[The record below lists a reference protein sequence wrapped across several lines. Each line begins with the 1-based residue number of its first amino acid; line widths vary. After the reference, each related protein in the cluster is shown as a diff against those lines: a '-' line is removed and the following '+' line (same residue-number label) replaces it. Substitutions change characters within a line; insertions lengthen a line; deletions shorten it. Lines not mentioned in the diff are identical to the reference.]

1 MMTYWL
7 IVERAGVETAVEED
21 LNEIYAASDELD
33 RRCAALGLPLLS
45 DFVSAAELWA
55 DWEEDEEDEDDEE
68 EDDEEEDDEEEDDEE
83 EGVEDDEAAD
93 ANWQPAAALLALLPP
108 LLETLGPGEE
118 ALRLELLALQRQ
130 LQTAA
135 ADGARVQ
142 LRLLD

>member
-45 DFVSAAELWA
+45 DFVSGAELWA
-55 DWEEDEEDEDDEE
+55 DWEDDDEEE
-68 EDDEEEDDEEEDDEE
+68 EDDEDDDEGAEDDESDDEDD
-83 EGVEDDEAAD
+83 A

-130 LQTAA
+130 LQSAA
-135 ADGARVQ
+135 AAGARVQ

>member
-45 DFVSAAELWA
+45 DFVSVAELWA
-55 DWEEDEEDEDDEE
+55 DWEEDEEDDDDDDES
-68 EDDEEEDDEEEDDEE
+68 DD
-83 EGVEDDEAAD
+83 GAAD
-93 ANWQPAAALLALLPP
+93 TNWQPAAALLALLPP

>member
-45 DFVSAAELWA
+45 DFVSVAELWA
-55 DWEEDEEDEDDEE
+55 DWEEDEEDDDDDDES
-68 EDDEEEDDEEEDDEE
+68 DD
-83 EGVEDDEAAD
+83 GAAD
-93 ANWQPAAALLALLPP
+93 TNWQPAAALLALLPP
-108 LLETLGPGEE
+108 LLETLGPGVD

>member
-45 DFVSAAELWA
+45 DFVSVAELWA
-55 DWEEDEEDEDDEE
+55 DWEKDEEE
-68 EDDEEEDDEEEDDEE
+68 EDDDDESDD
-83 EGVEDDEAAD
+83 GAAA

-118 ALRLELLALQRQ
+118 ALRLELLTLQRQ

>member
-55 DWEEDEEDEDDEE
+55 DWEEDEED
-68 EDDEEEDDEEEDDEE
+68 EDDEEEDDEE

>member
-45 DFVSAAELWA
+45 DFVSCAELWA
-55 DWEEDEEDEDDEE
+55 DWEDEEEE
-68 EDDEEEDDEEEDDEE
+68 EDDEDDN
-83 EGVEDDEAAD
+83 EGVEDEESDDGAAD

-118 ALRLELLALQRQ
+118 ALRLELLTLQRQ

-135 ADGARVQ
+135 AAGARVQ

>member
-45 DFVSAAELWA
+45 DFVSVAELWA
-55 DWEEDEEDEDDEE
+55 DWEEDEEEEDEDDDEGA
-68 EDDEEEDDEEEDDEE
+68 EDDES
-83 EGVEDDEAAD
+83 DDEAAD
-93 ANWQPAAALLALLPP
+93 ANWQPATALLALLPP

-135 ADGARVQ
+135 AAGARVQ

>member
-45 DFVSAAELWA
+45 DFVSVAELWA
-55 DWEEDEEDEDDEE
+55 DWEEDEEDEDD
-68 EDDEEEDDEEEDDEE
+68 DDESDD
-83 EGVEDDEAAD
+83 GAAD
-93 ANWQPAAALLALLPP
+93 ANWQPATALLALLPP

>member
-55 DWEEDEEDEDDEE
+55 DWEEDEEDEDDDEGA
-68 EDDEEEDDEEEDDEE
+68 EDDESDD
-83 EGVEDDEAAD
+83 GAAD

>member
-55 DWEEDEEDEDDEE
+55 DWEEDEEDEDDDEGA
-68 EDDEEEDDEEEDDEE
+68 EDDDESDD
-83 EGVEDDEAAD
+83 GAAD

-135 ADGARVQ
+135 AAGARVQ

>member
-33 RRCAALGLPLLS
+33 RRCAALGLPLFS
-45 DFVSAAELWA
+45 DFVSVAELWA
-55 DWEEDEEDEDDEE
+55 DWEEDDEE
-68 EDDEEEDDEEEDDEE
+68 EDDDE
-83 EGVEDDEAAD
+83 EGVEDDGAAD

>member
-45 DFVSAAELWA
+45 DFVSVAELWA
-55 DWEEDEEDEDDEE
+55 DWEEDEEDEDD
-68 EDDEEEDDEEEDDEE
+68 DDESDD
-83 EGVEDDEAAD
+83 GAAD

-135 ADGARVQ
+135 AAGARVQ

>member
-45 DFVSAAELWA
+45 DFVSCAELWA
-55 DWEEDEEDEDDEE
+55 DWEEDEEDEDD
-68 EDDEEEDDEEEDDEE
+68 DDESDD
-83 EGVEDDEAAD
+83 GAAD

>member
-45 DFVSAAELWA
+45 DFVSVAELWA
-55 DWEEDEEDEDDEE
+55 DWEEDEDDEGAEDDES
-68 EDDEEEDDEEEDDEE
+68 DD
-83 EGVEDDEAAD
+83 GAAD

-108 LLETLGPGEE
+108 LLETLGPREE

-130 LQTAA
+130 LQTAT